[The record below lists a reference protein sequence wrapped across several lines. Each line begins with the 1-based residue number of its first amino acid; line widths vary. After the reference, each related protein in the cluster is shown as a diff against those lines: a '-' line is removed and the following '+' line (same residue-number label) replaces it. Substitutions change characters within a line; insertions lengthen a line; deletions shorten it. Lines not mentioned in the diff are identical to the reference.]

1 MTPDPYEDME
11 WREFV
16 AQQDR
21 RDRHVGIALG
31 LAALAIL
38 IILLVEHIDA
48 ILPYLPH

>member
-21 RDRHVGIALG
+21 WDRRVGIAMG
-31 LAALAIL
+31 FVALAIF
-38 IILLVEHIDA
+38 IILALENIDA

>member
-31 LAALAIL
+31 FAALAIL
-38 IILLVEHIDA
+38 IILVCEHWDFLQSF
-48 ILPYLPH
+48 LPS

>member
-16 AQQDR
+16 ARQDR
-21 RDRHVGIALG
+21 WDRHVGIALG
-31 LAALAIL
+31 FAALAIL
-38 IILLVEHIDA
+38 IILLVEHIDT

>member
-1 MTPDPYEDME
+1 MTPDPYEDAE

-21 RDRHVGIALG
+21 SDRHVGIALG
-31 LAALAIL
+31 FAALAIA
-38 IILLVEHIDA
+38 IILLVEHIDT